1 MSGVLITET
10 GGKFSVVTAKVV
22 PIGEHRFLYRLAVG
36 NTKAEAVSLAIEA
49 LNRTINNLAA
59 LRLELMDKI
68 SLGDGGRGV

>member
-1 MSGVLITET
+1 
-10 GGKFSVVTAKVV
+10 
-22 PIGEHRFLYRLAVG
+22 LAVG

-68 SLGDGGRGV
+68 SLGD